1 MSENGMDR
9 KWSAYSHDGN
19 DPNGRGAK
27 VVGSPRERHR
37 WNRGQKA
44 AFASGFS
51 GRRQGAGGQT
61 QPAAGGSRGPKM
73 RGFANGAVD
82 PTSATW
88 SATG

>member
-1 MSENGMDR
+1 MDR

-51 GRRQGAGGQT
+51 GVCTENLNPDVVMVKSTKYRR
-61 QPAAGGSRGPKM
+61 
-73 RGFANGAVD
+73 
-82 PTSATW
+82 
-88 SATG
+88 